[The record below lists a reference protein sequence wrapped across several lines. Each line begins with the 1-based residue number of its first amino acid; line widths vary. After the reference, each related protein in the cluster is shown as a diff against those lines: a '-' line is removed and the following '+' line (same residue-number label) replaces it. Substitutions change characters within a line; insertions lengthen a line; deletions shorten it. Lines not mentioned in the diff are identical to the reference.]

1 MNIQDLIN
9 TGANINITVSLKD
22 LQEWHKQVI
31 ANTKQELE
39 EIVMSDKLETYPTPK
54 QVSEILN
61 VNLVTLWRW
70 SKVGYLVPLEIGGKR
85 RYKMSDI
92 KKLLNKKG

>member
-1 MNIQDLIN
+1 MNIMDLIN
-9 TGANINITVSLKD
+9 AGANINVTISLRD
-22 LQEWHKQVI
+22 LQEWNKQVI
-31 ANTKQELE
+31 AETKLELE
-39 EIVMSDKLETYPTPK
+39 EIVMSEKIETYPSPK

-70 SKVGYLVPLEIGGKR
+70 SKNGYLVPLDIGGKR

-92 KKLLNKKG
+92 KALLNKKG